1 MPIRN
6 GMGVG
11 NEDIELSFGRLVIKT
26 SKSFEEKGLRK
37 EIVLLLKQ
45 LSLFGNR
52 MDEIHEAEYMEKLFE
67 VFSDYW
73 SWYNHSLLKDLIN
86 EFGDD
91 QDRARYLEYHTKF
104 ISFLKNP
111 LPKSQNEFNFGTG
124 CGKGQMLLRIKV
136 NENWDTTTLE
146 QVSQIHHSIAKIL
159 EVQLRDLYLA
169 SVSKGCIC
177 LEFLV
182 PESMAIPL
190 RASQEEALMAVGVFR
205 WECGEYVFQVCILQS
220 YQQETSLIVCYI
232 HQLIFAFHVCNF
244 TYLFFSITYLQL

>member
-1 MPIRN
+1 
-6 GMGVG
+6 MGVG
-11 NEDIELSFGRLVIKT
+11 NEDIELLFGRLVNKT

-67 VFSDYW
+67 VFSDNW

-104 ISFLKNP
+104 ITFLKNP
-111 LPKSQNEFNFGTG
+111 LPKSKNEFNFGTG

-159 EVQLRDLYLA
+159 EVQLRELLPGICQQRMYLP
-169 SVSKGCIC
+169 G
-177 LEFLV
+177 
-182 PESMAIPL
+182 IP
-190 RASQEEALMAVGVFR
+190 G
-205 WECGEYVFQVCILQS
+205 
-220 YQQETSLIVCYI
+220 T
-232 HQLIFAFHVCNF
+232 
-244 TYLFFSITYLQL
+244 